1 MSSCGHHRY
10 NFSPFPSQ
18 GTAHTVEIEV
28 YWAEGCPYSWRVLL
42 ALTLKGLPWRGH
54 LLSTDLQEHKSPQML
69 ALNPRGRL
77 PVLRDG
83 DYVVFESLAVLY
95 YLEQKYPAPPLF
107 GRSAEE
113 AGVIMR
119 VILEFQ
125 AYIETDLM
133 RIVDELARPAPRFGE
148 APLLRAMHTVA
159 REARTIEGR
168 LSKGDWIVGE
178 GVSAADVAIYPCIRL
193 LHRALL
199 RPGAQELASRFLPAE
214 VHYPQLARWLRRMEA
229 LPGYEGTL
237 PSGGQKLE
245 TR

>member
-1 MSSCGHHRY
+1 MG
-10 NFSPFPSQ
+10 
-18 GTAHTVEIEV
+18 IEV
-28 YWAEGCPYSWRVLL
+28 YWAAGSPYCWRVLL
-42 ALTLKGLPWRGH
+42 ALTLKGLAFRGH
-54 LLSTDLQEHKSPQML
+54 LLQTDLQQHKSPQML

-95 YLEQKYPAPPLF
+95 YLERKYPSPPLF
-107 GRSAEE
+107 GRSPEE
-113 AGVIMR
+113 GGVIMR

-133 RIVDELARPAPRFGE
+133 RIIEELGRPAPRFGE

-168 LSKGDWIVGE
+168 LSKGDWIVGDT
-178 GVSAADVAIYPCIRL
+178 VSAADVAIYPCIRL

-199 RPGAQELASRFLPAE
+199 RPGAQELASRFLPAD

-229 LPGYEGTL
+229 LPGYERTL
-237 PSGGQKLE
+237 PPGWQQPDN
-245 TR
+245 

>member
-1 MSSCGHHRY
+1 VG
-10 NFSPFPSQ
+10 
-18 GTAHTVEIEV
+18 IEV
-28 YWAEGCPYSWRVLL
+28 YWAAGSAYCWRVLL
-42 ALTLKGLPWRGH
+42 ALQLKGLPWRGH
-54 LLSTDLQEHKSPQML
+54 LLSTDLQEHKSPQIL
-69 ALNPRGRL
+69 AMNPRGRL

-95 YLEQKYPAPPLF
+95 YLEQKYPSPPLF
-107 GRSAEE
+107 GHSPEE

-119 VILEFQ
+119 VMLEFQ

-133 RIVDELARPAPRFGE
+133 RIIDELGKIAPRFGE
-148 APLLRAMHTVA
+148 APLTRAMHTVA
-159 REARTIEGR
+159 REARTIEAR

-178 GVSAADVAIYPCIRL
+178 SVSAADVAIYPCIRV

-229 LPGYEGTL
+229 LPGFEGTL
-237 PSGGQKLE
+237 PPGWQKLDE
-245 TR
+245 GTGRS